1 MNNKEK
7 DHNLIFSRS
16 KFLSILQTGIDEKEY
31 QFARQSALIWLSNFP
46 GDLFIKFLYAKVL
59 YLMNDFDQSSTIFK
73 ELIKFDPEF
82 IDAYQLLSKITS
94 ETLEASEYKSTLAY
108 LQKQNYEQKSET
120 VSWIPSLVNARK
132 LLEDGQIKNAEKYV
146 LAALASNSM
155 SPLPAILHLNIVWQ
169 MNNPSL
175 FKTLTSIYLKR
186 WQDCIQIRIFA
197 ALSLLENDNDVSAVE
212 NLHWS
217 AAHDVNGQVIERIL
231 GPNHKFKPLWP
242 EKLQVFFDLPIP
254 ASITS
259 QLGLNQLGGLSS
271 SVDRIG
277 IDKMIPI
284 EKSPSAKN
292 QPVKDSIEDN
302 REKFGM
308 VFENEVDTENNISE
322 HSDEIELI
330 DNSIVSS
337 LDEIQSEF
345 DKLAKDL
352 KKSTLSNADA
362 RFPSYIIMTSIK
374 SLSEK
379 YGPNTAEVIK
389 KNLEDLVLKITE
401 LPNWNSLLF
410 IPDDPNCMSQIGL
423 QPSFASDAWKVK
435 LALHDL
441 DAKLSSKGEM
451 IGALL
456 IIGGNDII
464 PLHQLP
470 NPTDDMDTTVPS
482 DNPYATIDENY
493 FIPQWPV
500 GRMPD
505 EKGTDA
511 AFLLEQIRFLN
522 NEYAIKNN
530 SNKQSKLP
538 IFVPIIDFISRI
550 MRRISDHFHPLD
562 NFGYAAEVW
571 KQPSDIVFKVI
582 DNKRKITLAPPT
594 DFSNLPLN
602 SRTKYK
608 CAYFNLH
615 GLKDAPEWFGQK
627 DLSKE
632 SFEPEFPV
640 ALIPSQFNHTN
651 PAPEIVFSEAC
662 YGNYIFE
669 KDSKDSMALNFL
681 ATGSRVVVG
690 STSVAYGSVQ
700 KPLIAADLLAEDFW
714 KQVQNGVA
722 VGYALLRSK
731 LNLAREMTDRQGY
744 LDGEDQKTI
753 LSFVLLGDPLATLQ
767 DFTHITKPMLRPKS
781 QPKLNTIS
789 DSSEEII
796 EEQEAMPK
804 EILSEVKKL
813 VSAYLPGLTDAQ
825 LSMNPQLTNFTLPA
839 ATGKNKSGKRSS
851 VKDSQRF
858 VVTLKKS
865 FDKGDF
871 SHHQFARM
879 TFDNKGQMIKLS
891 VSH

>member
-1 MNNKEK
+1 MNTKE
-7 DHNLIFSRS
+7 NSLIVTRS
-16 KFLSILQTGIDEKEY
+16 KFLTILQAAFDVKEY
-31 QFARQSALIWLSNFP
+31 QFARQSILIWLKNYP
-46 GDLFIKFLYAKVL
+46 GDLYIKFLYGKIL
-59 YLMNDFDQSSTIFK
+59 TLLNDFQQSLKIL
-73 ELIKFDPEF
+73 EECIKYDPEF
-82 IDAYQLLSKITS
+82 LEAYQILIKATNNAIK
-94 ETLEASEYKSTLAY
+94 ADEYKAIISY
-108 LQKQNYEQKSET
+108 LQQKAFEQKSEKFN
-120 VSWIPSLVNARK
+120 WLENLAKAHK
-132 LLEDGQIKNAEKYV
+132 LLEEGQTKNSEKFV
-146 LAALASNSM
+146 LASLASNSN
-155 SPLPAILHLNIVWQ
+155 SPLPAILHSHVVWQ
-169 MNNPSL
+169 MNNPAL
-175 FKTLTSIYLKR
+175 FKTLTSIYQKR
-186 WQDCIQIRIFA
+186 WPDCIQFRIFA
-197 ALSLLENDNDVSAVE
+197 ALSLLENNNDVSAVE

-217 AAHDVNGQVIERIL
+217 AAHDVNGQVVHRIL
-231 GPNHKFKPLWP
+231 GYDHKFIPLWP
-242 EKLQVFFDLPIP
+242 EKLQIYFELPIP

-259 QLGLNQLGGLSS
+259 QLGLNQIGGF
-271 SVDRIG
+271 G
-277 IDKMIPI
+277 
-284 EKSPSAKN
+284 
-292 QPVKDSIEDN
+292 SIEDQ
-302 REKFGM
+302 KFNSN
-308 VFENEVDTENNISE
+308 VITDVLPNQTDDKEADDFHEVNPKEFVENSVYELESADNLNN
-322 HSDEIELI
+322 HMDEIEMT
-330 DNSIVSS
+330 DNSIMSS

-345 DKLAKDL
+345 DRIAKNL
-352 KKSTLSNADA
+352 KKSALSNADT
-362 RFPSYIIMTSIK
+362 RFPSYIVMTSIK
-374 SLSEK
+374 ALQEK
-379 YGPNTAEVIK
+379 YGINTADVIK
-389 KNLEDLVLKITE
+389 QNLEELVLKITG

-423 QPSFASDAWKVK
+423 QPSFANDAWKVK

-522 NEYAIKNN
+522 NEYAIKIN

-632 SFEPEFPV
+632 SFQPEFPV

-700 KPLIAADLLAEDFW
+700 KPLIAADLLAEEFW

-804 EILSEVKKL
+804 EILSEVKKV

-839 ATGKNKSGKRSS
+839 ASGKNKSGKRSS

-879 TFDNKGQMIKLS
+879 TFDNKGQIIKLS